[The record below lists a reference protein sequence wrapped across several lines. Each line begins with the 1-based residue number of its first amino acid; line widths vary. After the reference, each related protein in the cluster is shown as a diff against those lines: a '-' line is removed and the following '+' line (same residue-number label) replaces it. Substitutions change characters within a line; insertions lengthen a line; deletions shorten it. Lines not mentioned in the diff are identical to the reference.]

1 MNRDRITPI
10 ALALLAVLA
19 LGAAAATLNTPRDG
33 LSQGPKGPNEEGAG
47 GGSGGGDG
55 STFELGSPPLNGSV
69 EGASLSTG
77 LLQALVGVLLL
88 LGCIALA
95 VTIYR
100 NGWRSLFPV
109 VAVTVVGLVL
119 LLALFYGLQ
128 GLSTQSNRTG
138 VIGGEPSFPS
148 GASGSGDVV
157 PPALDQSTILFALIA
172 AAIIVASIHLVRS
185 TGDSLLS
192 GRSLTDSD
200 DAADESRAPESAA
213 VGTAAGR
220 AADEL
225 ETEMETDTARS
236 NAIYHAWQEMTTHLD
251 LQRETSTP
259 GEFAAAAVAAGMARD
274 DVDELTELFEAT
286 RYGDIDASEERE
298 RRALATLRRIE
309 REYAEKQ

>member
-10 ALALLAVLA
+10 VLALLAVLA
-19 LGAAAATLNTPRDG
+19 LGASAATLNTARDG
-33 LSQGPKGPNEEGAG
+33 FSQGSKGPNEEGAG
-47 GGSGGGDG
+47 GGSGSGDG
-55 STFELGSPPLNGSV
+55 STFELGSPPLNGSA

-100 NGWRSLFPV
+100 NGWRSLFPTI
-109 VAVTVVGLVL
+109 AVTVLGLML
-119 LLALFYGLQ
+119 LLALLFSLQ
-128 GLSTQSNRTG
+128 GLSTQSERTG
-138 VIGGEPSFPS
+138 MIGGERSLPS
-148 GASGSGDVV
+148 GASGNSGDIVS
-157 PPALDQSTILFALIA
+157 PALDHSTILFALIA
-172 AAIIVASIHLVRS
+172 AAIIVASILLVRS
-185 TGDSLLS
+185 TGDSPLS

-200 DAADESRAPESAA
+200 DAADESRTPASAEIGA
-213 VGTAAGR
+213 AAGR

-225 ETEMETDTARS
+225 ETDTARS
-236 NAIYHAWQEMTTHLD
+236 NAIYHAWREMTSHLD

-286 RYGDIDASEERE
+286 RYGNIDASEERE